1 MGKGSKN
8 TKAPTRQVPRRGS
21 AKSSSSATATAVAEG
36 GPSVDQVQI
45 VEAEAIPRRTS
56 TPPSAKKARLAGKP
70 AGKPA
75 FEDVINN
82 TAMATVLQHGMLKNH
97 IKETSNPF
105 LAYIGK
111 NDEASYW
118 VLHAIVRVLKCEDP
132 LDLDEFLA
140 STCPLCKKA
149 TRDTWRQHI
158 NTAAANNQ
166 AKVSLLIKTVFEQLT
181 LRANNEHHVLEL
193 PDNHNEEQWNNW
205 IAKLYSPP
213 PALSANLYYDDDGK
227 LRAQDDAINFFGH
240 AYDEREKLDKLIL
253 VLSGDHP
260 TLNLI
265 TLMKT
270 EEEAVLAVFST
281 FLVCCI
287 YKNDISHYLALFA
300 AGRKDFRKLPHACL
314 FSCT

>member
-8 TKAPTRQVPRRGS
+8 TKAPTRQLPRRGS
-21 AKSSSSATATAVAEG
+21 AKTPPSATATAVAEG
-36 GPSVDQVQI
+36 GSSVDQVKI
-45 VEAEAIPRRTS
+45 VEAEAVPRRTS
-56 TPPSAKKARLAGKP
+56 TPPSAKKARLA
-70 AGKPA
+70 AKPA
-75 FEDVINN
+75 FEDVITN

-97 IKETSNPF
+97 IKEIKNPF
-105 LAYIGK
+105 LAYTGK
-111 NDEASYW
+111 KDEAAYW
-118 VLHAIVRVLKCEDP
+118 VMNAIVPVLKCEDP
-132 LDLDEFLA
+132 LDIDEFLA

-193 PDNHNEEQWNNW
+193 PDNHNQEQWNNW
-205 IAKLYSPP
+205 IEQLYSPP

-227 LRAQDDAINFFGH
+227 LRGQDDAINFFGH

-300 AGRKDFRKLPHACL
+300 AGRKDFRKLQHACL